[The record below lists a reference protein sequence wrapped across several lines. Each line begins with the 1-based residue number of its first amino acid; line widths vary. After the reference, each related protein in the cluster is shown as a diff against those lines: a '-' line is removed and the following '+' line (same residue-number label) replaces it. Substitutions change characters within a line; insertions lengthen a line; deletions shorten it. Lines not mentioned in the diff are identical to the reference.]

1 MKLLIA
7 YDGSECADQL
17 FDDMLRAGLPDTCEA
32 LVLTISGEEP
42 FEGSISLLT
51 EPSMHELVQAAK
63 DSAAAMN
70 DRAVEHLR
78 KDHPNWD
85 VRGEIRSGSVATAIL
100 ERSKTWPA
108 DLIEI
113 ASHGRGL
120 VGRMFLGSVSMSV
133 LHRAHCTVRIAR
145 GHQAKPNHPDANLRI
160 LLAYDGSDCSK
171 LAFDAMLARE
181 WATGTTLR
189 IISVVEPMISSSY
202 GYGGLGSDLVMSEA
216 EDEQHRWLGEQLGE
230 LKLRAQSVFAS
241 VEAHSTFGLARQI
254 IIEEAKTW
262 HADTIFMGAHGRS
275 PLMRVAI
282 GSVSQ
287 NIAMHAPCTVE
298 IVR

>member
-17 FDDMLRAGLPDTCEA
+17 FDDMLHAGFPDASEA
-32 LVLTISGEEP
+32 LLLTISGEEP
-42 FEGSISLLT
+42 FAGSISLLP
-51 EPSMHELVQAAK
+51 EPSMRQLVQAAE

-70 DRAVEHLR
+70 ERAVEHVR
-78 KDHPNWD
+78 KNHPNWD
-85 VRGEIRSGSVATAIL
+85 VRGEVRAGSVATAIL

-108 DLIEI
+108 DIIEI

-133 LHRAHCTVRIAR
+133 LHRAQCAVRIAR
-145 GHQAKPNHPDANLRI
+145 GLEASSKANANLRV
-160 LLAYDGSDCSK
+160 LFAYDGSDCSK
-171 LAFDAMLARE
+171 LAFEAMLARK
-181 WATGTTLR
+181 WPTGTMLR
-189 IISVVEPMISSSY
+189 IVSAVEPMISSSY
-202 GYGGLGSDLVMSEA
+202 GYGGLGSDLVMGEA
-216 EDEQHRWLGEQLGE
+216 EDEQQRWLSEQTNE
-230 LKLRAQSVFAS
+230 LKKRAQSAFAS
-241 VEAHSTFGLARQI
+241 VESHITFGLARQI
-254 IIEEAKTW
+254 IIEEAKAW
-262 HADTIFMGAHGRS
+262 HADTILMGAHGRS
-275 PLMRVAI
+275 PLMRAAM